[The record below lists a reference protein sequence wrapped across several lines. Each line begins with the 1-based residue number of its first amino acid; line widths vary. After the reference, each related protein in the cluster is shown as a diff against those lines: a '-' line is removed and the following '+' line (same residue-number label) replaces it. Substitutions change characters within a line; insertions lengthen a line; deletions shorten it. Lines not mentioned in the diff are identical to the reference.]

1 MPPCSFFPLTHGN
14 SSLDC
19 LDPGK
24 ETGGCLQPP
33 SIGAEIP
40 INSNTVAD
48 KILHRGIIATPMMKQ
63 IESIAGTTNLFGEKD
78 PGALARKGD
87 AEEVARVVA
96 FLLSPES
103 SFVNGTIIPVDG
115 GWMC

>member
-1 MPPCSFFPLTHGN
+1 MSFN
-14 SSLDC
+14 
-19 LDPGK
+19 
-24 ETGGCLQPP
+24 
-33 SIGAEIP
+33 IA
-40 INSNTVAD
+40 AD
-48 KILHRGIIATPMMKQ
+48 KIFNSGIIATPMMEQ
-63 IESIAGTTNLFGEKD
+63 IESIAGTTNLFGDKD
-78 PGALARKGD
+78 PGALARKGA